1 MHEHTS
7 QVTLYGWSSGTGR
20 LGLEHDLDSKLCT
33 ASILGVGGHEA
44 KTEFASS
51 PVSGFIG
58 ALGISWVKYY
68 CQYEKE
74 TKTLT
79 MTPMEQKPGAKQVS
93 CFVCHIFSR
102 ASVTAS
108 QQRVDADLVLEK
120 KSVTAM
126 CSLSLHVSPWRRFA
140 LRQILLSEGKRSV
153 KYINPSERACTLS
166 EYLLHYYKCLS
177 RCTKKISKAWVN
189 WGRRVLLALK
199 KGSTYCRIPLN
210 SKCSK

>member
-1 MHEHTS
+1 M
-7 QVTLYGWSSGTGR
+7 TLYGWSSGTGG
-20 LGLEHDLDSKLCT
+20 LGLEHDLNSKLCT

-51 PVSGFIG
+51 PVSVFIG

-93 CFVCHIFSR
+93 CFVCHIFSHV
-102 ASVTAS
+102 SVTAS

-126 CSLSLHVSPWRRFA
+126 CSLSLPVSPWRRFA

-153 KYINPSERACTLS
+153 KYVNPSERACTLS
-166 EYLLHYYKCLS
+166 EYLLHDYKCLS
-177 RCTKKISKAWVN
+177 RCAKKICKNMGELGEESITCF
-189 WGRRVLLALK
+189 K